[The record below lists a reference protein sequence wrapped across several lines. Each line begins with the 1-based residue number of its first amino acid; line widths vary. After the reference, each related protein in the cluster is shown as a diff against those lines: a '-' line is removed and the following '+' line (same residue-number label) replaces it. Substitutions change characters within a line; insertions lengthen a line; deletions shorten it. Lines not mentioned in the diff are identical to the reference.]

1 MEHLGPGGGAT
12 PSSFHCGTFNG
23 WLLGVESAH
32 ATLDILV
39 EQGGLA
45 RLEELGELV
54 ADVLRGVCADRGV
67 PVQVTA
73 AGGVFQLWFGDRPV
87 PSAAGIRATD
97 LAMSAAWHRLLLQA
111 GVLSW
116 RPRATSG
123 LPTTRAMSRSW
134 PVPPAGRSGSS
145 YVTPRRRPVTSR

>member
-32 ATLDILV
+32 ANLDILV

-45 RLEELGELV
+45 RLEELGGLA
-54 ADVLRGVCADRGV
+54 ADALRRVCADRGV
-67 PVQVTA
+67 PVQVSA
-73 AGGVFQLWFGDRPV
+73 AGGVFQPWFGDRPV
-87 PSAAGIRATD
+87 TSAAGIRATD

-111 GVLSW
+111 GVYKLA
-116 RPRATSG
+116 PKGYVG
-123 LPTTRAMSRSW
+123 LAHDQGHVQELAAAAGWALGRLTR
-134 PVPPAGRSGSS
+134 
-145 YVTPRRRPVTSR
+145 